1 MNRCA
6 RGGGNTTNSAGSG
19 GDGVTKA
26 PRRRCHW
33 SQHYQVEERE
43 RAVQDDPVQKHR
55 DKTGEPAVARGQ

>member
-1 MNRCA
+1 M
-6 RGGGNTTNSAGSG
+6 
-19 GDGVTKA
+19 TKA

-33 SQHYQVEERE
+33 SQHYQVEEGG